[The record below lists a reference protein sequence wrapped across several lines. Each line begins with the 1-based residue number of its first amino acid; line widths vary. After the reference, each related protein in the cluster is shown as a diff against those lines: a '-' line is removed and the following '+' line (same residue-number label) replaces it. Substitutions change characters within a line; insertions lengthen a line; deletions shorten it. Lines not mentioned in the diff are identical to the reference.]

1 MKVFGSISGRCY
13 RQIIVYRLYVFIYN
27 NPRLSVLK
35 NLPLVIHLDL
45 KAFKIAIVTFY
56 SQEKTKQKSQITY
69 I

>member
-45 KAFKIAIVTFY
+45 KLIKIAVVTFY
-56 SQEKTKQKSQITY
+56 SQEKNNAKSKKVR
-69 I
+69 